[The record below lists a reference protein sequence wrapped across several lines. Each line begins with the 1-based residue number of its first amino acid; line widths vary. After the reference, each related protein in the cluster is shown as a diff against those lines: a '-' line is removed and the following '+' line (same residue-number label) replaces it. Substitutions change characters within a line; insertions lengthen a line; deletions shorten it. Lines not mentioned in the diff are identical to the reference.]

1 MENEKEKGTVMKRL
15 ASVAALAAVATTQSG
30 CAVLLTG
37 YLVGDAIAT
46 NKRVEECRAN
56 LKITNEQRLKE
67 GKDLFPDQCGK

>member
-1 MENEKEKGTVMKRL
+1 MNAITIARISL
-15 ASVAALAAVATTQSG
+15 AIAVAAILFTTPG

-46 NKRVEECRAN
+46 NKRVEECRSN
-56 LKITNEQRLKE
+56 LKITNEQRLRE

>member
-1 MENEKEKGTVMKRL
+1 MTRL
-15 ASVAALAAVATTQSG
+15 FTLAALAAVICTAPG

-46 NKRVEECRAN
+46 NKRVEECRNN
-56 LKITNEQRLKE
+56 LKITNEQRARE

>member
-1 MENEKEKGTVMKRL
+1 MIARIATF
-15 ASVAALAAVATTQSG
+15 AALAVVLSTTPG

-46 NKRVEECRAN
+46 NKRVEECRNN
-56 LKITNEQRLKE
+56 LKITNEQRLRD